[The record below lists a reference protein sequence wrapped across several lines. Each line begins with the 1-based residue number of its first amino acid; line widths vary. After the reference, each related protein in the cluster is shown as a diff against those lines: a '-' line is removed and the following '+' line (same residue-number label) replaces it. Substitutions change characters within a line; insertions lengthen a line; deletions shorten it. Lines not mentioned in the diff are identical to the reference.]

1 MRKLNNHTQKKEFD
15 PGSEWTLAICLTH
28 ASRTLL
34 SLLRV
39 EGRIRGRNPFLR
51 AAQLSWACGLPS
63 TVRTVENKVANGRVI
78 CGNLPNSLGQI
89 PNERKLKGA
98 VWWAH
103 KASGSWLGK
112 GWPSQRRLAG
122 LLGRSAALGLRHG
135 PDSHGRLQWGILD
148 NGRKPDPAI
157 WREWRRAMQLV
168 KLFRRVCDY
177 DKTRRRSP
185 G

>member
-1 MRKLNNHTQKKEFD
+1 MNASDMLNTCKSNVVFVLTCWRLHSEKKTFF
-15 PGSEWTLAICLTH
+15 
-28 ASRTLL
+28 LL
-34 SLLRV
+34 W
-39 EGRIRGRNPFLR
+39 
-51 AAQLSWACGLPS
+51 AAQLLISWACGLRS
-63 TVRTVENKVANGRVI
+63 TVRIVENKVANGRVI

-89 PNERKLKGA
+89 PNKRKLKGA
-98 VWWAH
+98 VWWAY